1 MEDYIHRVQ
10 YYETDQMGVVH
21 HSNHIRWMEE
31 ARIAFLDALGIGF
44 VTLEARG
51 IYSPVVGVE
60 CRYRR
65 PAHFGERI
73 LVHVELR
80 EYKGMH
86 LRVEYRMIR
95 VGDEELIATGSS
107 THCFTNTA
115 GRPIALSKTHPD
127 IDAVLA
133 AAVAAPDP
141 APSEG

>member
-1 MEDYIHRVQ
+1 MTDYIHRVQ

-31 ARIAFLDALGIGF
+31 ARISYLDSLGIGF
-44 VTLEARG
+44 VTLESRG

-65 PAHFGERI
+65 PAHFDERI
-73 LVHVELR
+73 RIQVELR

-86 LRVEYRMIR
+86 LRVEYKMIR
-95 VGDEELIATGSS
+95 VGDDELIATGSS

-115 GRPIALSKTHPD
+115 GKPIALSKTHPD
-127 IDAVLA
+127 IHEILA
-133 AAVAAPDP
+133 AAIVP
-141 APSEG
+141 AEA

>member
-65 PAHFGERI
+65 PAHFDERI
-73 LVHVELR
+73 RVQVSLC
-80 EYKGMH
+80 EYNGMR
-86 LRVEYRMIR
+86 LRVEYKMIR
-95 VGDEELIATGSS
+95 VGDDELIATGSS
-107 THCFTNTA
+107 THCFTNTS

-127 IDAVLA
+127 IDAVLSSA
-133 AAVAAPDP
+133 LAPEQP
-141 APSEG
+141 